1 MIKRFDNVSVK
12 KLTTFGID
20 AKAAALV
27 TYDDS
32 ADLEVIANDNTL
44 PRPYFALGGGSN
56 LLFEND
62 FKGTLLHSAVNYIR
76 PVSQPTAYG
85 LQLVK
90 VGAGVRLDYLCQWAA
105 DNRLWGLEN
114 LSGIPGD
121 VGGATVQ
128 NVGAYGVE
136 FGESVHAVR
145 LFDLTE
151 QRFITTSGAECE
163 YGYRTSIFKDAD
175 LAGRLIVTEVTLAL
189 SHEARPK
196 LEYGNLASHFNSAVV
211 PSAADVRREI
221 LAIRESK
228 LPDPAKVGSAGS
240 FFKNPVVTP
249 DVAERIAAQ
258 HADMPRYDA
267 PDNKIKLS
275 AAWLIDKAGLKGQA
289 IGGASVWK
297 TQPLVIVNTDGTA
310 TADDVLALEAMIIN
324 AVNDMFGITLTPE
337 VQHIN

>member
-12 KLTTFGID
+12 KMTTFGIE
-20 AKAAALV
+20 AQAAALV
-27 TYDDS
+27 KYDDA
-32 ADLEVIANDNTL
+32 ADLTAIVGDTTL
-44 PRPYFALGGGSN
+44 PRPFFALGGGSN
-56 LLFEND
+56 LLFEGN
-62 FKGTLLHSAVNYIR
+62 FGGTLLHSAINYIR

-105 DNRLWGLEN
+105 ENRLWGIEN

-121 VGGATVQ
+121 VGGAAVQ

-136 FGESVHAVR
+136 FGDVVHAVR
-145 LFDLTE
+145 LFDLVE

-163 YGYRTSIFKDAD
+163 YGYRTSVFKDAE

-189 SHEARPK
+189 SRDARPK
-196 LEYGNLASHFNSAVV
+196 LEYGNLASRFNAAVV
-211 PSAADVRREI
+211 PSVADVRREI
-221 LAIRESK
+221 IAIRDAK

-240 FFKNPVVTP
+240 FFKNPVVAP
-249 DVAERIAAQ
+249 EVAHRIAVDYP
-258 HADMPRYDA
+258 DMPRYDA
-267 PDNKIKLS
+267 AEGKVKLS
-275 AAWLIDKAGLKGQA
+275 GAWLIDKAGLKGRA
-289 IGGASVWK
+289 VGGASVWP
-297 TQPLVIVNTDGTA
+297 TQPLVIVNSDGSA

-324 AVNDMFGITLTPE
+324 AVNDKFGVILTPE